1 MKISNLYIGV
11 IERIYQNDF
20 GRTYPVI
27 SSLPERL
34 TVLHKENGSQFAED
48 LKYGGTYPVGVQKN
62 SGIGSNFVRPD
73 SLMPMFKIEE
83 VQDEEI
89 EKEKVLELFNSRY

>member
-1 MKISNLYIGV
+1 MKITNLYIGV
-11 IERIYQNDF
+11 IEKIYKKDNSENKPLF
-20 GRTYPVI
+20 KTYP
-27 SSLPERL
+27 ERQ
-34 TVLHKENGSQFAED
+34 TVLHLTKESQVED